1 MSNVSLINA
10 LVATTPRYLTTSEG
24 KRICSFR
31 VAEMNE
37 DRSHTN
43 WFTITLFD
51 NIAENASKII
61 AKGNRVSFTGGLK
74 VRDWDN
80 GSQAGTSVEIEAS
93 SFDFG
98 GKVFFE
104 GSPVLSDVA
113 AKAVA
118 SINTRKPAHS
128 CNCKNCEM

>member
-43 WFTITLFD
+43 WFTITFFD
-51 NIAENASKII
+51 NLAENASNVIS
-61 AKGNRVSFTGGLK
+61 KGQRINTSGVLK

-80 GSQAGTSVEIEAS
+80 GSQSGTSVELEADC
-93 SFDFG
+93 FDFTNG
-98 GKVFFE
+98 PAFFQ
-104 GSPVLSDVA
+104 GTAVLRTPM
-113 AKAVA
+113 K
-118 SINTRKPAHS
+118 KAHS
-128 CNCKNCEM
+128 CNCKNCGK